1 MTELAST
8 QNDSHRLNTP
18 ESHVLD
24 LLRDGRPHTVE
35 ELLEK
40 APEFSWAQLFVAM
53 DSLSRSGVIELRRH
67 GFTYW
72 LKKAEPRRTAH
83 VPYPDC

>member
-1 MTELAST
+1 MSPSASA
-8 QNDSHRLNTP
+8 QNDSHRLSTP
-18 ESHVLD
+18 ESQILD
-24 LLRDGRPHTVE
+24 LLRDGSPHTIE

-53 DSLSRSGVIELRRH
+53 DSLSRSKAIQIDRR

-72 LKKAEPRRTAH
+72 LQKATSG
-83 VPYPDC
+83 D

>member
-1 MTELAST
+1 MTQSASA
-8 QNDSHRLNTP
+8 QNDSHRLRTP

-24 LLRDGRPHTVE
+24 LLRDGRPHTLE
-35 ELLEK
+35 ELLEM

-53 DSLSRSGVIELRRH
+53 DSLSRRAVIELRRH

-72 LKKAEPRRTAH
+72 LRKASLGE
-83 VPYPDC
+83 

>member
-1 MTELAST
+1 MIQSASAR
-8 QNDSHRLNTP
+8 NDADPFSTP

-24 LLRDGRPHTVE
+24 LLRDGGPHTIE

-53 DSLSRSGVIELRRH
+53 DSLSRSEVIELRRH

-72 LKKAEPRRTAH
+72 LRTASLGE
-83 VPYPDC
+83 

>member
-1 MTELAST
+1 MIQSASAVKYS
-8 QNDSHRLNTP
+8 QRLSTP

-24 LLRDGRPHTVE
+24 LLRDGRPHTLE

-40 APEFSWAQLFVAM
+40 APEFSWAQFFVAM
-53 DSLSRSGVIELRRH
+53 DSLSCSEVIDLCRH

-72 LKKAEPRRTAH
+72 LRKASPEE
-83 VPYPDC
+83 

>member
-1 MTELAST
+1 MTPSASA
-8 QNDSHRLNTP
+8 QHDSQRLTTP
-18 ESHVLD
+18 ELHVLD
-24 LLRDGRPHTVE
+24 LLRDGRPHTIE

-53 DSLSRSGVIELRRH
+53 DSLSRSKLIELRRH

-72 LKKAEPRRTAH
+72 LRNASPGE
-83 VPYPDC
+83 